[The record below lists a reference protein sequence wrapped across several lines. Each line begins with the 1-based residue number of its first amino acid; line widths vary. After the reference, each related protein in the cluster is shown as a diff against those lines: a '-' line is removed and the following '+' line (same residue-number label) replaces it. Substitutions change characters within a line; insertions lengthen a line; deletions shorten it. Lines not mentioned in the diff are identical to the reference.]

1 MNKEIYFHVGLA
13 KTGSTFLQK
22 NFFPYLKNIKYVS
35 THDYINSIDIINK
48 TNYKSYLISREFDK
62 QFEREIK
69 KFISYFPDTKIIVVF
84 RRHDQWIA
92 SQYKRAVKN
101 GWYLDFKNYYNIN
114 NKGIWK
120 NSDLTYMNKLKIIKK
135 YSKSKPLILKFE
147 ELKKDPFNYLN
158 KISNYTD
165 SKYLKTEIS
174 LKNVHKSY
182 SEKQLI
188 FLKKFCKIF
197 KKTPPKY
204 YDYQEITLDKTIR
217 NTNRIKH
224 WLLYR
229 PWWLLFHLVMYT
241 SLLIPKSLIVKN
253 SLINKN
259 DLAEIKNKFKE
270 DWKKVFKY

>member
-22 NFFPYLKNIKYVS
+22 NFFPYLKNIKYIS
-35 THDYINSIDIINK
+35 TQDYINCIDIINK

-101 GWYLDFKNYYNIN
+101 GWHWDFKNYYNIN

-135 YSKSKPLILKFE
+135 YSKSKPLILKFK

-174 LKNVHKSY
+174 FKTVHKSY

-204 YDYQEITLDKTIR
+204 YDYQEITLDKTIS

-224 WLLYR
+224 WLFYR

-259 DLAEIKNKFKE
+259 DLAEIKKKFKE
-270 DWKKVFKY
+270 DWKKVFEY

>member
-22 NFFPYLKNIKYVS
+22 NFFPYLKNIKYIN
-35 THDYINSIDIINK
+35 THNYVNCIDIINK

-101 GWYLDFKNYYNIN
+101 GWHWDFKNYYNIN

-147 ELKKDPFNYLN
+147 ELKKDPFNYLK

-174 LKNVHKSY
+174 LKTVHKSY

-197 KKTPPKY
+197 KKKPPKY

-270 DWKKVFKY
+270 DWKKVFEY

>member
-22 NFFPYLKNIKYVS
+22 NFFPYLKNIKYIS
-35 THDYINSIDIINK
+35 THDYINCIDIINK

-62 QFEREIK
+62 QFEREIR

-84 RRHDQWIA
+84 RRHDQWIT

-101 GWYLDFKNYYNIN
+101 GWYWDFKNYYNIN
-114 NKGIWK
+114 NNGIWK

-147 ELKKDPFNYLN
+147 ELKKNPFNYLN

-165 SKYLKTEIS
+165 SKYLKTQIL

-197 KKTPPKY
+197 KKTPPIY
-204 YDYQEITLDKTIR
+204 YDYQEITLDKTIS

-224 WLLYR
+224 WLYYR

-253 SLINKN
+253 ALINKN
-259 DLAEIKNKFKE
+259 DLAEIKKKFKE
-270 DWKKVFKY
+270 DWKKVFEY

>member
-22 NFFPYLKNIKYVS
+22 NFFPYLKNIKYIN
-35 THDYINSIDIINK
+35 THDYVNCIDIINK

-69 KFISYFPDTKIIVVF
+69 KFISYFPNTKIIVAF

-101 GWYLDFKNYYNIN
+101 GWHLDFKNYYNIN

-120 NSDLTYMNKLKIIKK
+120 NTDLTYMNKLKIIKK
-135 YSKSKPLILKFE
+135 YSKSKPLVLKFE
-147 ELKKDPFNYLN
+147 ELKKNPFNYLN

-174 LKNVHKSY
+174 LKTVHKSY

-224 WLLYR
+224 WLYYR

-259 DLAEIKNKFKE
+259 DLAEIKKKFKE
-270 DWKKVFKY
+270 DWKKVFEY

>member
-22 NFFPYLKNIKYVS
+22 NFFPYLKNIKYIN
-35 THDYINSIDIINK
+35 THDYVNCIDIINK
-48 TNYKSYLISREFDK
+48 TKYKSYLISREFDK
-62 QFEREIK
+62 QFEDEIS
-69 KFISYFPDTKIIVVF
+69 KFISYFPDTKIIIVF

-101 GWYLDFKNYYNIN
+101 GWHWDFKNYYNIN

-120 NSDLTYMNKLKIIKK
+120 NTDLTYMNKLKIIKK

-165 SKYLKTEIS
+165 SKYLKTQIL

-204 YDYQEITLDKTIR
+204 YDYQEITLDKTIS

-224 WLLYR
+224 WLFYR

-270 DWKKVFKY
+270 DWKKVFEY

>member
-22 NFFPYLKNIKYVS
+22 NFFPYLKNIKYIS
-35 THDYINSIDIINK
+35 TQDYINCIDIINK

-92 SQYKRAVKN
+92 SQYKRSVKN
-101 GWYLDFKNYYNIN
+101 GWHWSFKNYYNIN

-147 ELKKDPFNYLN
+147 ELKKDQFNYLN

-174 LKNVHKSY
+174 LKTVHKSY

-197 KKTPPKY
+197 KKTTPKY
-204 YDYQEITLDKTIR
+204 YDYQEITLDKTIS

-224 WLLYR
+224 WLFYR

-259 DLAEIKNKFKE
+259 DLAEIKKKFKE
-270 DWKKVFKY
+270 DWKKVFEY

>member
-22 NFFPYLKNIKYVS
+22 NFFPYLKNIKYIS
-35 THDYINSIDIINK
+35 THDYINCIDIINK

-69 KFISYFPDTKIIVVF
+69 KFISYFPNTKIIVAF

-101 GWYLDFKNYYNIN
+101 GWHLDFKNYYNIN

-147 ELKKDPFNYLN
+147 ELKKNPFNYLN

-174 LKNVHKSY
+174 LKTVHKSY

-188 FLKKFCKIF
+188 FLKKFSKIF
-197 KKTPPKY
+197 KKTPPTY

-229 PWWLLFHLVMYT
+229 PWWFLFHLVMYT

>member
-1 MNKEIYFHVGLA
+1 MKKEIYFHVGLA

-22 NFFPYLKNIKYVS
+22 NFFPYLKNIKYIN
-35 THDYINSIDIINK
+35 THDYVNCIDIINK
-48 TNYKSYLISREFDK
+48 TKYKSYLISREFDK
-62 QFEREIK
+62 QFEDEIS
-69 KFISYFPDTKIIVVF
+69 KFISYFPDTKIIIVF

-101 GWYLDFKNYYNIN
+101 GWHWDFKNYYNIN

-120 NSDLTYMNKLKIIKK
+120 NTDLTYMNKLKIIKK
-135 YSKSKPLILKFE
+135 YSKSKPLVLKFE
-147 ELKKDPFNYLN
+147 ELKKNPFNYLD
-158 KISNYTD
+158 KISNYTN
-165 SKYLKTEIS
+165 SKYLKTKIS
-174 LKNVHKSY
+174 LKTVHKSY

-188 FLKKFCKIF
+188 FLKKFCRIF

-204 YDYQEITLDKTIR
+204 YDYQEITLDKTIS
-217 NTNRIKH
+217 NKNRIKH
-224 WLLYR
+224 WLFYR

>member
-22 NFFPYLKNIKYVS
+22 NFFPYLKNIKYIS
-35 THDYINSIDIINK
+35 SHDYINSIDIINK

-92 SQYKRAVKN
+92 SQYKRSVKN
-101 GWYLDFKNYYNIN
+101 GWHWSFKNYYNIN

-174 LKNVHKSY
+174 LKTVHKSY

-197 KKTPPKY
+197 KKTPPIY
-204 YDYQEITLDKTIR
+204 YDYQEITLDKTIS

-224 WLLYR
+224 WLFYR

>member
-92 SQYKRAVKN
+92 SQYKRSVKN
-101 GWYLDFKNYYNIN
+101 GWHWSFKNYYNIN

-174 LKNVHKSY
+174 LKTVHKSY

-197 KKTPPKY
+197 KKTPPIY
-204 YDYQEITLDKTIR
+204 YDYQEITLDKTIS

-224 WLLYR
+224 WLFYR

>member
-22 NFFPYLKNIKYVS
+22 NFFPYLKNIKYIN
-35 THDYINSIDIINK
+35 THDYVNCIDIINK
-48 TNYKSYLISREFDK
+48 SNYKSYLISREFDK

-84 RRHDQWIA
+84 RRHDQWIT

-101 GWYLDFKNYYNIN
+101 GWYWDFKNYYNIN

-147 ELKKDPFNYLN
+147 ELKKNPFNYLN

-165 SKYLKTEIS
+165 SKYLKTQIL

>member
-1 MNKEIYFHVGLA
+1 MALG
-13 KTGSTFLQK
+13 
-22 NFFPYLKNIKYVS
+22 
-35 THDYINSIDIINK
+35 
-48 TNYKSYLISREFDK
+48 
-62 QFEREIK
+62 
-69 KFISYFPDTKIIVVF
+69 
-84 RRHDQWIA
+84 
-92 SQYKRAVKN
+92 
-101 GWYLDFKNYYNIN
+101 FKNYYNIN

-120 NSDLTYMNKLKIIKK
+120 NTDLTYMNKLKIIKK

-147 ELKKDPFNYLN
+147 ELKNNPFNYLN

-165 SKYLKTEIS
+165 SKYLKTQIS
-174 LKNVHKSY
+174 LKTVHKSY

-188 FLKKFCKIF
+188 FLKQFCKIF

-204 YDYQEITLDKTIR
+204 YDYQEITLDKTIS
-217 NTNRIKH
+217 NKNRIKH
-224 WLLYR
+224 WLFYR

-270 DWKKVFKY
+270 DWKRYLNTKTLIY

>member
-22 NFFPYLKNIKYVS
+22 NFFPYLKNIKYIS
-35 THDYINSIDIINK
+35 THDYINCIDIINK
-48 TNYKSYLISREFDK
+48 TKYKSYLISREFDK

-69 KFISYFPDTKIIVVF
+69 KFISYFPQTKIIVVF

-101 GWYLDFKNYYNIN
+101 GWHLDFKNYYNIN

-135 YSKSKPLILKFE
+135 YSKSKPLTLKFE

-158 KISNYTD
+158 KISNYTN

-174 LKNVHKSY
+174 LKTVHKSY

-204 YDYQEITLDKTIR
+204 YDYQEITLDKTIS

-224 WLLYR
+224 WLFYK

-241 SLLIPKSLIVKN
+241 SLIIPKSLIVKN

-259 DLAEIKNKFKE
+259 DLAEIKKKFKE
-270 DWKKVFKY
+270 DWKKVFEY

>member
-22 NFFPYLKNIKYVS
+22 NFFPYLKNIKYIS
-35 THDYINSIDIINK
+35 AHDYINSIDIINK

-92 SQYKRAVKN
+92 SQYKRSVKN
-101 GWYLDFKNYYNIN
+101 GWHWSFKNYYNIN

-174 LKNVHKSY
+174 LKTVHKSY

-197 KKTPPKY
+197 KKTPPIY
-204 YDYQEITLDKTIR
+204 YDYQEITLDKTIS

-224 WLLYR
+224 WLFYR

>member
-174 LKNVHKSY
+174 LKTVHKSY

-197 KKTPPKY
+197 KKTPPIY
-204 YDYQEITLDKTIR
+204 YDYQEITLDKTIS

-224 WLLYR
+224 WLFYR

>member
-22 NFFPYLKNIKYVS
+22 NFFPYLKNIKYIN
-35 THDYINSIDIINK
+35 THDYVNCIDIINK
-48 TNYKSYLISREFDK
+48 TNYKSYLISRELDK

-69 KFISYFPDTKIIVVF
+69 KFISYFPYTKIIVVF
-84 RRHDQWIA
+84 RRQDKWIA
-92 SQYKRAVKN
+92 SQYKRSVKN
-101 GWYLDFKNYYNIN
+101 GWYWDFKNYYNIN
-114 NKGIWK
+114 NNGIWK

-147 ELKKDPFNYLN
+147 ELKKNPFNYLN

-165 SKYLKTEIS
+165 SKYLKTQIL

-204 YDYQEITLDKTIR
+204 YDYQEITLDKTIS

-224 WLLYR
+224 WLYYR

-259 DLAEIKNKFKE
+259 DLAEIKKKFKE
-270 DWKKVFKY
+270 DWKKVFEY

>member
-22 NFFPYLKNIKYVS
+22 NFFPYLKNIKYIS
-35 THDYINSIDIINK
+35 THDYINCIDIINK

-84 RRHDQWIA
+84 RRHDKWIA

-101 GWYLDFKNYYNIN
+101 GLHLDFKNYYNIN

-135 YSKSKPLILKFE
+135 YSKSKPLVLKFE
-147 ELKKDPFNYLN
+147 ELKKNPFNYLD
-158 KISNYTD
+158 KISNYTN
-165 SKYLKTEIS
+165 SKYLKTQIL
-174 LKNVHKSY
+174 LKTVHKSY
-182 SEKQLI
+182 NEKQLI
-188 FLKKFCKIF
+188 FLKKFCRIF

-204 YDYQEITLDKTIR
+204 YDYQEITLDKTIS
-217 NTNRIKH
+217 NTNKIKH
-224 WLLYR
+224 WLFYR

>member
-22 NFFPYLKNIKYVS
+22 NFFPYLKNIKYIS

-62 QFEREIK
+62 QFEKEIK

-92 SQYKRAVKN
+92 SQYKRSVKN
-101 GWYLDFKNYYNIN
+101 GWHWSFKNYYNIN

-174 LKNVHKSY
+174 LKTVHKSY

-197 KKTPPKY
+197 KKTPPIY
-204 YDYQEITLDKTIR
+204 YDYQEITLDKTIS

-224 WLLYR
+224 WLFYR

>member
-22 NFFPYLKNIKYVS
+22 NFFPYLKNIKYIN

-92 SQYKRAVKN
+92 SQYKRSVKN
-101 GWYLDFKNYYNIN
+101 GWHWSFKNYYNIN

-165 SKYLKTEIS
+165 SKYLKTQIL

-224 WLLYR
+224 WLYYR

-253 SLINKN
+253 SLINKI
-259 DLAEIKNKFKE
+259 DLAEIKKKFKE
-270 DWKKVFKY
+270 DSKKVFEY

>member
-22 NFFPYLKNIKYVS
+22 NFFPYLKNIKYIS
-35 THDYINSIDIINK
+35 THDYINCIDIINK

-84 RRHDQWIA
+84 RRHDKWIA

-101 GWYLDFKNYYNIN
+101 GLHLDFKNYYNIN

-174 LKNVHKSY
+174 IKTVHKSY

-204 YDYQEITLDKTIR
+204 YDYQEITLDKTIS

-224 WLLYR
+224 WLFYK

-259 DLAEIKNKFKE
+259 DLAEIKKKFKE
-270 DWKKVFKY
+270 DWKKVFEY

>member
-1 MNKEIYFHVGLA
+1 MKKDIYFHVGLA

-22 NFFPYLKNIKYVS
+22 NFFPYLKNIKYIS
-35 THDYINSIDIINK
+35 TQDYINCIDIINK

-101 GWYLDFKNYYNIN
+101 GWHWDFKNYYNIN

-147 ELKKDPFNYLN
+147 ELKKDQFNYLN

-174 LKNVHKSY
+174 LKTVHKSY

-204 YDYQEITLDKTIR
+204 YDYQEITLDKTIS

-224 WLLYR
+224 WLFYR

-259 DLAEIKNKFKE
+259 DLAEIKKKFKE
-270 DWKKVFKY
+270 DWKKVFEY

>member
-1 MNKEIYFHVGLA
+1 MKKDIYFHVGLA

-22 NFFPYLKNIKYVS
+22 NFFPYLKNIKYIS
-35 THDYINSIDIINK
+35 TQDYINCIDIINK

-101 GWYLDFKNYYNIN
+101 GWHLDFKNYYNIN

-174 LKNVHKSY
+174 LKTVHKSY

-204 YDYQEITLDKTIR
+204 YDYQEITLDKTIS

-224 WLLYR
+224 WLFYR

-259 DLAEIKNKFKE
+259 DLAEIKKKFKE
-270 DWKKVFKY
+270 DWKKVFEY

>member
-22 NFFPYLKNIKYVS
+22 NFFPYLKNIKYIS
-35 THDYINSIDIINK
+35 THDYINCIDIINK

-69 KFISYFPDTKIIVVF
+69 KFISYFPQTKIIVVF

-101 GWYLDFKNYYNIN
+101 GWHLDFKNYYNIN

-147 ELKKDPFNYLN
+147 ELKKNPFNYLN

-165 SKYLKTEIS
+165 SKYLKTQIL

-204 YDYQEITLDKTIR
+204 YDYQEITLDKTIS
-217 NTNRIKH
+217 NKNRIKH
-224 WLLYR
+224 WLFYR

>member
-22 NFFPYLKNIKYVS
+22 NFFPYLKNIKYIS

-92 SQYKRAVKN
+92 SQYKRSVKN
-101 GWYLDFKNYYNIN
+101 GWHWSFKNYYNIN

-174 LKNVHKSY
+174 LKTVHKSY

-197 KKTPPKY
+197 KKTPPIY
-204 YDYQEITLDKTIR
+204 YDYQEITLDKTIS

-224 WLLYR
+224 WLFYR

-270 DWKKVFKY
+270 DWKKVFEY

>member
-1 MNKEIYFHVGLA
+1 MNKDIYFHVGLA

-22 NFFPYLKNIKYVS
+22 NFFPYLKNIKYIS
-35 THDYINSIDIINK
+35 THDYINCIDIINK

-92 SQYKRAVKN
+92 SQYKRSVKN
-101 GWYLDFKNYYNIN
+101 GWHWSFKNYYNIN

-165 SKYLKTEIS
+165 SKYLKTQIL
-174 LKNVHKSY
+174 LKTVHKSY

-224 WLLYR
+224 WLYYR

-270 DWKKVFKY
+270 DWKKVFEY

>member
-1 MNKEIYFHVGLA
+1 MNKKIYFHVGLA

-22 NFFPYLKNIKYVS
+22 NFFPYLKNIKYIS
-35 THDYINSIDIINK
+35 THDYINCIDIINK

-92 SQYKRAVKN
+92 SQYKRSVKN
-101 GWYLDFKNYYNIN
+101 GWHWSFKNYYNIN

-174 LKNVHKSY
+174 LKTVHKSY

-197 KKTPPKY
+197 KKTPPIY
-204 YDYQEITLDKTIR
+204 YDYQEITLDKTIS

-224 WLLYR
+224 WLFYR

>member
-22 NFFPYLKNIKYVS
+22 NFFPYLKNIKYIS
-35 THDYINSIDIINK
+35 THDYINCIDIINK

-101 GWYLDFKNYYNIN
+101 GWHLDFKNYYNLN

-174 LKNVHKSY
+174 FKTVHKSY

-197 KKTPPKY
+197 KKTPPTY
-204 YDYQEITLDKTIR
+204 YDYQEIALDKTIS

-224 WLLYR
+224 WLFYR